1 MKCTGRRAR
10 EKCEGYL
17 ITVTFFFFFFP
28 NCICIFFS
36 FSSFHIEG

>member
-17 ITVTFFFFFFP
+17 ITVTFFFLLFP
-28 NCICIFFS
+28 QLYFLLVLKFS
-36 FSSFHIEG
+36 Y